1 MKMKLIKLSAVIFVI
16 TLFTACNTDR
26 PYKIVDIH
34 PGTPTNAD
42 TVLYILPHGGA
53 ESIHEGVPAPE
64 PHIGKNYND
73 LPRVF
78 WR

>member
-1 MKMKLIKLSAVIFVI
+1 MKFIKLSAVILSTTF
-16 TLFTACNTDR
+16 FMACNTDR
-26 PYKIVDIH
+26 PYHVKDIH

-53 ESIHEGVPAPE
+53 ESIHEAAPVQT
-64 PHIGKNYND
+64 HHVQND
-73 LPRVF
+73 ESLPRVF